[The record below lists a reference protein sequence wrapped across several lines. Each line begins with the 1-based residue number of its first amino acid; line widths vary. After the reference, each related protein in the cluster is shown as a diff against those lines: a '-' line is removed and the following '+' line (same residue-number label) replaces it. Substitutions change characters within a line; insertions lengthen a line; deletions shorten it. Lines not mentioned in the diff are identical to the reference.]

1 MYARFLIGELTSEEE
16 LKEFGEIYEAEIMP
30 ALRIV
35 PGFLQSE
42 LLIEEG
48 GRMILVITLWK
59 TRGDCLTFHSSRTHR
74 QMIAKTQHLLVG
86 EYVVKLFRI
95 REAHAVSQTQQD
107 AFQPHD
113 MTEKGET
120 Q

>member
-16 LKEFGEIYEAEIMP
+16 LKEFGEIYEAEIVP

-42 LLIEEG
+42 LLLEEG

-59 TRGDCLTFHSSRTHR
+59 TRDDCLAFHSSRTNR

-86 EYVVKLFRI
+86 EFVVKLFRV
-95 REAHAVSQTQQD
+95 REAQELS
-107 AFQPHD
+107 
-113 MTEKGET
+113 ENKNR
-120 Q
+120 